1 MYLAR
6 AWLALWLV
14 LHAQQGQ
21 SLVLEEISH
30 MQVEPNPL
38 VVRGVEHTN
47 LDLLKHD
54 SFYYSGEQN
63 GQSSFANFTVSL
75 DGEQENIVSMERFE
89 DLLES
94 VHCTNTSVAMSF
106 KEEQAFTYA
115 EHAWQWVN
123 DMGNRTFVLIVGKGC
138 CKWNTNRLP
147 FIISKVTSDENTKTM
162 KLHGKGSSWLE
173 IAHTYELNIGKQR
186 ASTSTARRDI
196 DRSAS
201 LEFNHVIPLK
211 SGRLPDDNIDVT
223 WECADCSTQGAFELD
238 FHVKT
243 VAGIPKT
250 GSLHLSPNGVSATF
264 MPRLAVDGDLKD
276 QKSGE
281 IDLGRIPITGISI
294 PGGIL
299 NIGPQMVFSLGYVI
313 GPLTGSA
320 TVTAGITANLDDSAE
335 VSIDLESRSVD
346 SDGWTPSVEAIPMS
360 VDAELEGEIELYPKA
375 SLQIS
380 AQVIGNVPVSTNKT
394 SRLTEIGKGVEV
406 GLNLRPSLA
415 ATMAAIHSTDG
426 ACPDDPKHRENG
438 VTVDPSA
445 SVSLNFEATFGDNN
459 GEPDVNH
466 VLAEYTAPLESRC
479 YLLGPEPSSTP
490 TPSGSPTPSSSA
502 HPTSSEI
509 PSSSS
514 DAPASSTTP
523 SSVPPSSSTSPSSSI
538 LPSTSSATQPSKRA
552 HHHHRRMGSHQRHG
566 LL

>member
-21 SLVLEEISH
+21 TLVLEEISH
-30 MQVEPNPL
+30 TQVEPNPL

-47 LDLLKHD
+47 LDLLKQD

-201 LEFNHVIPLK
+201 LEFNHVIPVK

-250 GSLHLSPNGVSATF
+250 GSLHLSPNGGVSATF

-380 AQVIGNVPVSTNKT
+380 AQVIG
-394 SRLTEIGKGVEV
+394 KGVEV

-426 ACPDDPKHRENG
+426 ACPGDPKHRENG

-445 SVSLNFEATFGDNN
+445 SISLNFEATFGDNN

-479 YLLGPEPSSTP
+479 YPLGPEPSSTP

-514 DAPASSTTP
+514 DAPTSSTTP

-552 HHHHRRMGSHQRHG
+552 HHHHRRIGPHQRHG

>member
-1 MYLAR
+1 MIYSNKTHFITVVCA
-6 AWLALWLV
+6 
-14 LHAQQGQ
+14 
-21 SLVLEEISH
+21 SLVAKITIVNL
-30 MQVEPNPL
+30 PL
-38 VVRGVEHTN
+38 
-47 LDLLKHD
+47 L
-54 SFYYSGEQN
+54 SGEQN

-94 VHCTNTSVAMSF
+94 IHCTNTSVVMSF

-201 LEFNHVIPLK
+201 LEFNHVIPVK

-264 MPRLAVDGDLKD
+264 MPRLALDGDLKD

-415 ATMAAIHSTDG
+415 ATMAAIHCKQLPTYIY
-426 ACPDDPKHRENG
+426 
-438 VTVDPSA
+438 
-445 SVSLNFEATFGDNN
+445 SLLKF
-459 GEPDVNH
+459 
-466 VLAEYTAPLESRC
+466 
-479 YLLGPEPSSTP
+479 
-490 TPSGSPTPSSSA
+490 
-502 HPTSSEI
+502 
-509 PSSSS
+509 
-514 DAPASSTTP
+514 
-523 SSVPPSSSTSPSSSI
+523 
-538 LPSTSSATQPSKRA
+538 
-552 HHHHRRMGSHQRHG
+552 
-566 LL
+566 